1 MIDIFKEMSSKSAIP
16 PSAKTRSFLVLG
28 LAINWSHLAVLQGFK
43 SNSRDHKAWMA
54 AALQRQEKI
63 EVEGIDDDKTFLI
76 QICEC

>member
-1 MIDIFKEMSSKSAIP
+1 MSSKSANP
-16 PSAKTRSFLVLG
+16 TKRKDAQLFSVGFG
-28 LAINWSHLAVLQGFK
+28 HNNWSLLAVVQGFK
-43 SNSRDHKAWMA
+43 SDSRDHKTWMA